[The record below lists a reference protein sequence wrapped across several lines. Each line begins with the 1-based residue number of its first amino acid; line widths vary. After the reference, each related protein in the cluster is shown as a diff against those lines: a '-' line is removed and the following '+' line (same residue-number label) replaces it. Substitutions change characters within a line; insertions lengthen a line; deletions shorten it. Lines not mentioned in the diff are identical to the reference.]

1 MISMRGQFLVASRHL
16 PDENFFQSVV
26 LIIQHTEEGAVGF
39 ILNRPTAKTI
49 RDIWPVISEDTCDSD
64 AQINH
69 GGPVNGPLM
78 AVHMSTFLSEE
89 EIVPGVHLATQKD
102 NIHRLVTHSNKPFRV
117 FSGYAGWGPG
127 QLDQEL
133 EAGGWLT
140 APAESTDVFS
150 APDEMWKRV
159 SQNIGREVL
168 LSNVPEKLIPED
180 PSVN

>member
-49 RDIWPVISEDTCDSD
+49 RDIWPVISEETCDCD
-64 AQINH
+64 AHINN
-69 GGPVNGPLM
+69 GGPGDGPLM

-127 QLDQEL
+127 QLAQEL
-133 EAGGWLT
+133 EA
-140 APAESTDVFS
+140 
-150 APDEMWKRV
+150 
-159 SQNIGREVL
+159 
-168 LSNVPEKLIPED
+168 
-180 PSVN
+180 

>member
-1 MISMRGQFLVASRHL
+1 MTSLRGQFLIASPHL

-26 LIIQHTEEGAVGF
+26 LIVQHSDEGAVGF
-39 ILNRPTAKTI
+39 ILNRPTMQTI
-49 RDIWPVISEDTCDSD
+49 QEAWNLMGEDHCASD
-64 AQINH
+64 AHINN
-69 GGPVNGPLM
+69 GGPVEGPLM
-78 AVHMSTFLSEE
+78 AVHMSSFLSEE
-89 EIVPGVHLATQKD
+89 EIMPGVHLATQKN
-102 NIHRLVTHSNKPFRV
+102 NIQRLVTHSNKPFRV

-133 EAGGWLT
+133 EQGGWLT
-140 APAESTDVFS
+140 APADPEDIFS

-168 LSNVPEKLIPED
+168 LADVPARLIPDD

>member
-49 RDIWPVISEDTCDSD
+49 RDIWPVISEETCDSD
-64 AQINH
+64 ARINN
-69 GGPVNGPLM
+69 GGPVDGPLM

-102 NIHRLVTHSNKPFRV
+102 NIHRLITHSNKPFRV

-140 APAESTDVFS
+140 TPAESTDVFS
-150 APDEMWKRV
+150 EPDKMWKRV
-159 SQNIGREVL
+159 SQNIGRAIL
-168 LSNVPEKLIPED
+168 LADIPEKLIPED

>member
-1 MISMRGQFLVASRHL
+1 MKSMRGQFLVASPHL

-39 ILNRPTAKTI
+39 ILNRPTTQTV
-49 RDIWPVISEDTCDSD
+49 REVWPLFCDEVCDCDTS
-64 AQINH
+64 INS
-69 GGPVNGPLM
+69 GGPVDGPLM

-89 EIVPGVHLATQKD
+89 EILPGVHLATQQE
-102 NIHRLVTHSNKPFRV
+102 NIHRLVTHSNKPFRL
-117 FSGYAGWGPG
+117 FSGYAGWGPD

-133 EAGGWLT
+133 ANGGWLT
-140 APAESTDVFS
+140 APAESIDVFS
-150 APDEMWKRV
+150 EPNEMWKRV

-168 LSNVPEKLIPED
+168 LVDLPEKLIPDD